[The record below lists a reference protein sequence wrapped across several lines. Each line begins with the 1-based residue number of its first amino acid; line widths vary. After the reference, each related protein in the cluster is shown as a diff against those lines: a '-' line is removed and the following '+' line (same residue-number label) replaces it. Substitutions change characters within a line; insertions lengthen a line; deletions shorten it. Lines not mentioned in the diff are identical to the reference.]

1 MNYGLEL
8 LSELIPLLLVVIL
21 VIDMK
26 ERENKR
32 KKELLLPLISLSIIE
47 IPALMVTVSC
57 MMAGIPHSS
66 FRHLITVAI
75 FALIA
80 LTYIIYYKRKS
91 NR

>member
-8 LSELIPLLLVVIL
+8 LSELIPLLLIVIL

-57 MMAGIPHSS
+57 MTLGIPHSS

-75 FALIA
+75 FALLA
-80 LTYIIYYKRKS
+80 LTYIIYDKRKR

>member
-26 ERENKR
+26 ERETKR
-32 KKELLLPLISLSIIE
+32 KKELLLPLIALSIIE
-47 IPALMVTVSC
+47 IPALMETVSC
-57 MMAGIPHSS
+57 MMIGIPHSG

-75 FALIA
+75 FALLA
-80 LTYIIYYKRKS
+80 LTYIIYDKRKS

>member
-32 KKELLLPLISLSIIE
+32 KKELLLPLIVLSIIE
-47 IPALMVTVSC
+47 LPALIVTLCC
-57 MMAGIPHSS
+57 MMLGIPHSS

-75 FALIA
+75 FALLA
-80 LTYIIYYKRKS
+80 LTYIIYDKRKR